1 MNIPLRLV
9 VVEDNEADVELLTRC
24 LIKAGLDVVIHRV
37 DTEHDLVSALH
48 EINPDLILSDFSLPQ
63 FNGVRALEVAVAHAP
78 HTPFIYV
85 SGTIG
90 EERAIDALRRGATDY
105 VLKGNLSRLPSAVQ
119 RALGESSL
127 KADQRKAELQRRDQE
142 LRLQRLTRTYRMLSN
157 TSSAILRLRE
167 RSELLSEVC
176 RIAVQ
181 LGGYLRVSV
190 SLLDA
195 DGTPL
200 GAIAWAGDESDT
212 LLSVEPHL
220 TQACIAARLPE
231 VHNDIAAEHAV
242 NESFSTLIQDGCLAV
257 AAVPLCVD
265 ATPVGAVT
273 LFSSQ
278 SAVFDDAEMNVVLEL
293 TANLGFALQYLEKD
307 AAVHFLSYFDT
318 LTGLAKRALFC
329 QRASKL
335 LAEAKLA
342 EGTRAIAVFD
352 IQKLGA
358 INDSYGR
365 YVGDLLIQTIAERL
379 KQVFNDPETIAYF
392 GGGTF
397 ALTLSEDSGDIAR
410 LWQNVAA
417 KLFAESFQLEGEE
430 LRPLVR
436 CGVAI
441 HLQDGATAEALVQ
454 NAETALK
461 AAREENEKY
470 QFYKSV
476 KRHPTS
482 RGMALEARLEGAL
495 DRGEFL
501 LHYQP
506 KVNVADGRLEGF
518 EALLRWK
525 DVHDGLVSPVLFVP
539 LLERSGAIV
548 EVGEWVMLQA
558 THDIREWF
566 AASLTPVRVAVNVSP
581 LQLRRRDFVDQVLSK
596 SLAAAELGAGGLDI
610 EITESMLMQDLELS
624 ISKLSQLRDAGIAI
638 AIDDFGTGYSSLSLL
653 ASLPVDTLK
662 IDRSFVHHMVDS
674 PKGMSLV
681 ATIVS
686 LARSFDLKTVAEGVE
701 TAAQL
706 HLLHSVN
713 CDQAQGFLFQRPA
726 AAVDVPGIIA
736 RFGQRSGEQ
745 GGAVNSA
752 AEPSAAPARRFRPR

>member
-1 MNIPLRLV
+1 
-9 VVEDNEADVELLTRC
+9 
-24 LIKAGLDVVIHRV
+24 
-37 DTEHDLVSALH
+37 
-48 EINPDLILSDFSLPQ
+48 
-63 FNGVRALEVAVAHAP
+63 
-78 HTPFIYV
+78 
-85 SGTIG
+85 
-90 EERAIDALRRGATDY
+90 
-105 VLKGNLSRLPSAVQ
+105 
-119 RALGESSL
+119 
-127 KADQRKAELQRRDQE
+127 
-142 LRLQRLTRTYRMLSN
+142 
-157 TSSAILRLRE
+157 
-167 RSELLSEVC
+167 
-176 RIAVQ
+176 
-181 LGGYLRVSV
+181 LRVSV
-190 SLLDA
+190 SLLDE

-212 LLSVEPHL
+212 LLAVEPDL
-220 TQACIAARLPE
+220 TQACIAGRLPE
-231 VHNDIAAEHAV
+231 VHNDVATESG
-242 NESFSTLIQDGCLAV
+242 ESFSPLIRDGCRAV

-265 ATPVGAVT
+265 ATPVGAIT

-329 QRASKL
+329 QRTSKL
-335 LAEAKLA
+335 LAEATPA
-342 EGTRAIAVFD
+342 AGTRAIAVFD

-379 KQVFNDPETIAYF
+379 KQAFNDPEAIAYF

-397 ALTLSEDSGDIAR
+397 ALTLTEDSGDIVR
-410 LWQNVAA
+410 LWQTVSAQ
-417 KLFAESFQLEGEE
+417 LFAESFQLEGEE

-441 HLQDGATAEALVQ
+441 HMQDGATAEALVQ
-454 NAETALK
+454 HAETALK

-470 QFYKSV
+470 QFYTSV
-476 KRHPTS
+476 KKHPTS

-495 DRGEFL
+495 DRQEFL

-525 DVHDGLVSPVLFVP
+525 DAHDGLVSPALFVP

-558 THDIREWF
+558 TRDIRDWF
-566 AASLTPVRVAVNVSP
+566 AAGLTPVRVAVNVSP

-596 SLAAAELGAGGLDI
+596 SLAATDLGAGGIDI

-736 RFGQRSGEQ
+736 RFGQHSAGQ

-752 AEPSAAPARRFRPR
+752 AEPNAASVRRSRHR